1 MTLPGA
7 TDTLVGRATTDTLT
21 NKSID
26 SDNNTITN
34 IVNADIKSGATAID
48 ASKIHD
54 GTISN
59 TEFGHLN
66 GVSGN
71 IQTQIDSKTTPAF
84 AIAQAVALG

>member
-1 MTLPGA
+1 MEIS
-7 TDTLVGRATTDTLT
+7 TDGSIVTETSTDTLT

-34 IVNADIKSGATAID
+34 IVNADIKSGAAID

-59 TEFGHLN
+59 TEFGYLN
-66 GVSGN
+66 GVTSN
-71 IQTQIDSKTTPAF
+71 IQDQINAAGLAF
-84 AIAQAVALG
+84 AIALGGE